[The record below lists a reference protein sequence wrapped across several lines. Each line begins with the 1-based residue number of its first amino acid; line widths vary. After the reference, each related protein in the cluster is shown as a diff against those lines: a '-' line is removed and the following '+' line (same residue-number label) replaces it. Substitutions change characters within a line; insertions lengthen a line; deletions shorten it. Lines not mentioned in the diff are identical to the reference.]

1 MSKVKINIPPQFS
14 EAIEKA
20 AEKEGITADELAE
33 RAMKKLLVAVRD
45 LITTKQH
52 VTSFGIQMEKARVI
66 ADLFIMNS
74 NYCSEESNFS
84 IRNFMHQGRGRRL
97 FIVFD
102 NESRKSSENMV
113 RLFLDIALKEAC
125 SGEDLLDDDKRRF
138 YFIMDEYGYF
148 PSGLE
153 YLELSK
159 DQGRSK
165 GIRIFAAFQTYSH
178 LIKLYGGKEENAM
191 NDAAGYGD
199 IIVITPHDGG
209 TRDFIVNRCGTET
222 KEITTIDVMCN
233 VHTETKEM
241 PVVPPAVLNSLKR
254 GEAVILPDEGR
265 PFWFRFDK

>member
-1 MSKVKINIPPQFS
+1 MSKVKIYIPPQFS
-14 EAIEKA
+14 EVIEKA

-52 VTSFGIQMEKARVI
+52 VTSFGIQMEKAIVI

-138 YFIMDEYGYF
+138 YFIMDEYGYLS
-148 PSGLE
+148 SGLE

-191 NDAAGYGD
+191 NDAAGYCNYPSRWWHTRFYCQSLWNRDKGD
-199 IIVITPHDGG
+199 YY
-209 TRDFIVNRCGTET
+209 N
-222 KEITTIDVMCN
+222 
-233 VHTETKEM
+233 
-241 PVVPPAVLNSLKR
+241 
-254 GEAVILPDEGR
+254 
-265 PFWFRFDK
+265 